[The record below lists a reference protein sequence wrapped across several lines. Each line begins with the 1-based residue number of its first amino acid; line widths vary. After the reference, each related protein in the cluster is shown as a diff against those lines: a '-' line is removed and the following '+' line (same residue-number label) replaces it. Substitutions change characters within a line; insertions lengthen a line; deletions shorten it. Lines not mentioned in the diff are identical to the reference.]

1 MLLSPQI
8 EGFRNRQLRPL
19 LAQMLGS
26 EEDQITQGR
35 MTYDLRRLRLHG
47 LIERIGKTHRYRL
60 TKKELGVVFIYQ
72 RTYSRLLRPLL
83 SIIDGG
89 GASGNSSEARALQR
103 IKSAIDLYIND
114 HAA

>member
-1 MLLSPQI
+1 
-8 EGFRNRQLRPL
+8 
-19 LAQMLGS
+19 MLGS
-26 EEDQITQGR
+26 EEDQITQGK
-35 MTYDLRRLRLHG
+35 MTHDLRRLRLHE